1 MKKVLITGA
10 NRGIGLEFVRQ
21 FTSRGDRVFATC
33 RQPSKA
39 IDLHDLKTQTPD
51 LISITSLDVT
61 DTRSLTDSHK
71 FISAQTESLD
81 LLINNSGINIDD
93 GSFGSFDL
101 ETMKSILTINS
112 IAPMMVTQQYLD
124 LIKTSNEPK
133 IINISSINAS
143 LTNLVPRGYYSYS
156 ASKAALNMYSLRLSH
171 DLKKTGVIVIML
183 HPGWVK
189 TDMGGPNADIT
200 PQDSIKSMLQFF
212 DTLTLDNSGGYY
224 DYTGRIIPW

>member
-33 RQPSKA
+33 RQPSEA
-39 IDLHDLKTQTPD
+39 IDLHDLKTQNPD
-51 LISITSLDVT
+51 LISITPLDVT
-61 DTRSLTDSHK
+61 DPRSLTDSHK
-71 FISAQTESLD
+71 FISAQTETLD

-93 GSFGSFDL
+93 GSFGSFNL

-124 LIKTSNEPK
+124 LIKTSSEPK

-171 DLKKTGVIVIML
+171 DLKKTGVIIIML

>member
-1 MKKVLITGA
+1 MKNILITGA

-21 FTSRGDRVFATC
+21 LATRGDRVFATC
-33 RQPSKA
+33 RQPAEA
-39 IDLHDLKTQTPD
+39 IDLHDLKTQNPD
-51 LISITSLDVT
+51 LISITPLDVT
-61 DTRSLTDSHK
+61 DPSSLTESHK
-71 FISAQTESLD
+71 LISAQTETLD

-93 GSFGSFDL
+93 GSFESFDL
-101 ETMKSILTINS
+101 EAMKSILTINS

-124 LIKTSNEPK
+124 LIKTSSEPK
-133 IINISSINAS
+133 IINISSINGS

-171 DLKKTGVIVIML
+171 DLKETGVIVIML

-189 TDMGGPNADIT
+189 TDMGGPNADIV

-212 DTLTLDNSGGYY
+212 DTLTLENSGGYY
-224 DYTGRIIPW
+224 DYTGRTIPW